1 MSASDHGGR
10 RGHGSASPS
19 PDADVTSSSDQY
31 PLLQL
36 VDGQENIDD
45 GMDGRRGRPINRK
58 DSGKNTPEADLMRRL
73 GVSPERRIK
82 VTAEDDARVLHR
94 IDSVVLPLMLA
105 VYFLQGGLT
114 LFYYLP
120 NVCS

>member
-1 MSASDHGGR
+1 MSASDHDGR
-10 RGHGSASPS
+10 LGSASPS
-19 PDADVTSSSDQY
+19 PDGDMTSSSDQY

-36 VDGQENIDD
+36 VDGQENIED
-45 GMDGRRGRPINRK
+45 GTDGRQGRPINRK
-58 DSGKNTPEADLMRRL
+58 DGSKNTPAADLMRRL

-114 LFYYLP
+114 RSYHLP